1 MTGLQAGDDLVP
13 TTVDVALSLGANLGD
28 RLAAL
33 QRAIDVITQDPAVE
47 AVAVSAVYETDPVGG
62 PEHPDYLN
70 AVLTVRTSLVP
81 IEVLALAH
89 LAEQDLHRT
98 REVRWGARTLDVDV
112 INYGDVVSDDPV
124 LTLPHPRA
132 VERAFVLVPLLDAD
146 PQATLAGTA
155 TPVPDL
161 LAALPLEDAAGVRK
175 REDLILTIDIGA

>member
-1 MTGLQAGDDLVP
+1 MTDPQAGDAAVP
-13 TTVDVALSLGANLGD
+13 VTVDVALSLGANLGD
-28 RLAAL
+28 RLVAL
-33 QRAIDVITQDPAVE
+33 QCAIDVIARDPAVE

-62 PEHPDYLN
+62 PEQPDYLN
-70 AVLTVRTSLVP
+70 AVLLIRTSLVP

-132 VERAFVLVPLLDAD
+132 AERAFVLIPLLDVD
-146 PQATLAGTA
+146 PHATLAGIA
-155 TPVPDL
+155 TPASGLV
-161 LAALPLEDAAGVRK
+161 AGLPSEDADGVRK
-175 REDLILTIDIGA
+175 REDLVLTIDTGA

>member
-13 TTVDVALSLGANLGD
+13 ATVDVALSLGANLGD

-33 QRAIDVITQDPAVE
+33 QRAIDVVTQDPAVE

-62 PEHPDYLN
+62 PEQPDYLN
-70 AVLTVRTSLVP
+70 AVLKVRTSSGP
-81 IEVLALAH
+81 DRGLALAH

-132 VERAFVLVPLLDAD
+132 VERAFVLVPYSMLIRRRRWLGLP
-146 PQATLAGTA
+146 PQCRTYWRPCRLKMQPECAS
-155 TPVPDL
+155 
-161 LAALPLEDAAGVRK
+161 VR
-175 REDLILTIDIGA
+175 T

>member
-1 MTGLQAGDDLVP
+1 MVQSSL
-13 TTVDVALSLGANLGD
+13 TTS
-28 RLAAL
+28 
-33 QRAIDVITQDPAVE
+33 TQCSR
-47 AVAVSAVYETDPVGG
+47 SAP
-62 PEHPDYLN
+62 
-70 AVLTVRTSLVP
+70 SLVP

-124 LTLPHPRA
+124 LRFPIPRA
-132 VERAFVLVPLLDAD
+132 VERAVLVPLLMLIRR
-146 PQATLAGTA
+146 TLAGTA

-161 LAALPLEDAAGVRK
+161 AALPPEDAAGCSK